1 MEKIFRYSIKAVIIR
16 DGKLLVESCAR
27 GRFCKLPGGG
37 HQWGET
43 MEQALIRECREE
55 LNLTVRPER
64 LLFVRDYI
72 AKNHDSPF
80 DDPCFHQAELMF
92 LCTVEDFS
100 PLCNGSIPD
109 GEKQQIRWI
118 EIDRLADSDFFPQA
132 IVPWLKNID
141 KVTQTIVLGDVN

>member
-1 MEKIFRYSIKAVIIR
+1 M
-16 DGKLLVESCAR
+16 
-27 GRFCKLPGGG
+27 GRN
-37 HQWGET
+37 Q
-43 MEQALIRECREE
+43 EQALIRECREE

-118 EIDRLADSDFFPQA
+118 EIDRLAIPIFFPRQSF
-132 IVPWLKNID
+132 PGLKTLT
-141 KVTQTIVLGDVN
+141 K